1 MGGTCEQQ
9 EPSLT
14 LGTILEGTGRRA
26 LGQPHSNATPP
37 PPSFYDGR
45 ASKVEAA
52 NRSSQSISRGG
63 RPEVLPLLTHSAEV
77 ERLLDQNAFTP
88 STLLEQMCLP
98 VVGQHAGE
106 QGNAA
111 QEEPPGIALQ

>member
-1 MGGTCEQQ
+1 MRTAGALTYLGYHLGGHRQ
-9 EPSLT
+9 ESLGAAP
-14 LGTILEGTGRRA
+14 LQR
-26 LGQPHSNATPP
+26 HPP

-52 NRSSQSISRGG
+52 NRSSQSISRGE

-88 STLLEQMCLP
+88 STLVEQMCLP